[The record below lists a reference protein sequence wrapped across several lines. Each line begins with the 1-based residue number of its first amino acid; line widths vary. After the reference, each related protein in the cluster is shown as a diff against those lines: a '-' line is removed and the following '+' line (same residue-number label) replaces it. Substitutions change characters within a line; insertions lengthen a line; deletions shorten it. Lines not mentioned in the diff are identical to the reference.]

1 MKIRYELKA
10 QHATAQ
16 SGKSIKQ
23 LVTNYYY

>member
-1 MKIRYELKA
+1 MKIKYELIA
-10 QHATAQ
+10 QHTMAQ